1 MPCEHYQTA
10 LTEAAATGVLPPELR
25 EHLANCAGCRATF
38 TAEQNLFASIDMGIH
53 AAANAELP
61 PAFLSR
67 VQARIKEEKQP
78 HGKYSWIPTWAF
90 AAVSAAV
97 LLAFVF
103 PLLKSKPRQPA
114 PTPAIVVQ
122 KTRTNSTTEPAI
134 QNSTADAATKHAAP
148 NRSALAVTKN
158 TIPPQNNAPRFA
170 AEPEVIVPP
179 DEQLAFA
186 RFVAMIERNKGLDAA
201 AFPKAQN
208 EGPIQVSKIEIA
220 AVHVEPLDPRTEL
233 TDFFGRTHEA
243 Q

>member
-1 MPCEHYQTA
+1 MPCKHYQTA
-10 LTEAAATGVLPPELR
+10 LTEAAATGVLPPEVR
-25 EHLANCAGCRATF
+25 GHLANCADCHAAF

-103 PLLKSKPRQPA
+103 PLLKSKPRRPA

-122 KTRTNSTTEPAI
+122 KTLTSPAAQQTI
-134 QNSTADAATKHAAP
+134 QNSIPEVATRHAAPSRSALTVTKHAIAP
-148 NRSALAVTKN
+148 QENSR
-158 TIPPQNNAPRFA
+158 RFT
-170 AEPEVIVPP
+170 AELEVLVPP

-208 EGPIQVSKIEIA
+208 EDHIQVSEIEIA

-233 TDFFGRTHEA
+233 TDFFGRTQEA